1 MAGEGG
7 LVSDPDRGLRG
18 PDARD
23 RLASRPAPPPLLAAA
38 GRWAGIGS
46 ALAVFASTRALQL
59 ALVLWMLPAGSGLR
73 DALLAWDAGWFVR
86 VATEGYPAGY
96 AYDETGQLTGNGFA
110 FFPLYPMLIRA
121 GALTGLAPTDAAI
134 AVAWLA
140 SAAAAVLIY
149 LLGTSLYDRR
159 VGHALLVL
167 FCTQPMSVVLSL
179 AYSEGLFLALVAG
192 MLLAAHRGAWAVAGA
207 LGLAAALT
215 RPTGAAAAVALA
227 VAAALALRRG
237 DRPSGRRAWA
247 PALAALV
254 ALAGTPAYLL
264 WVGLQV
270 GDPDGW
276 FHIQSAGWGTS
287 FDFGASTGEFLWDT
301 LRAGEGFVPVSV
313 AWLLIAALV
322 AAGVALA
329 GRVWPPLAVYGVLAL
344 VLVFGQAGYYH
355 SKPRLLVCV
364 LLTLVPGAVAAVR
377 ARPVTAAVALSV
389 FAAFGLWY
397 GAYLLTVW
405 PYTI

>member
-1 MAGEGG
+1 MATEGG
-7 LVSDPDRGLRG
+7 LLRDRV
-18 PDARD
+18 PD
-23 RLASRPAPPPLLAAA
+23 RLAGPAAPPGLLAAA
-38 GRWAGIGS
+38 GGWAGIGS

-59 ALVLWMLPAGSGLR
+59 ALVLWMLPGGRSLR

-86 VATEGYPAGY
+86 VASEGYPTGY
-96 AYDETGQLTGNGFA
+96 SYDETGALTGNGFA
-110 FFPLYPMLIRA
+110 FFPLYPLLIRA
-121 GALTGLAPTDAAI
+121 ATLPGLAPEHAAV

-140 SAAAAVLIY
+140 SAAAAVLVY

-167 FCTQPMSVVLSL
+167 VCTQPMSVVLSL

-192 MLLAAHRGAWAVAGA
+192 MLLAAHRGAWPAAGA
-207 LGLAAALT
+207 LGLSAALT
-215 RPTGAAAAVALA
+215 RPTGVAAGIALA
-227 VAAALALRRG
+227 VAAVLALRG
-237 DRPSGRRAWA
+237 PDRPTGRRAWVPVLA
-247 PALAALV
+247 ALAAL
-254 ALAGTPAYLL
+254 AGGPAYLL
-264 WVGLQV
+264 WVGLRV
-270 GDPDGW
+270 GEPDAW
-276 FHIQSAGWGTS
+276 LRIQSAGWGTS
-287 FDFGASTGEFLWDT
+287 FDFGASVGEFLRDT

-313 AWLLIAALV
+313 AWLLLAALV

-329 GRVWPPLAVYGVLAL
+329 ARVWAPLAVYGVLAL

-364 LLTLVPGAVAAVR
+364 LLTLVPGAVAAAR
-377 ARPVTAAVALSV
+377 ARPATAAVALSA